1 MSGEP
6 ITVDEAKRRLDAG
19 EPVIFVDARDED
31 TWRTSE
37 WQIPQSRRMPA
48 PEEIVG
54 VVGAVGIAAH
64 LDEIPLGGLIVPY
77 AANPGDALAVA
88 RTLITYG
95 WTNVRP
101 LIGGTD
107 AWKHAGYP
115 TEGKP
120 SRRLSPAEASSN
132 LMKAEGDVGSD

>member
-1 MSGEP
+1 MSEP
-6 ITVDEAKRRLDAG
+6 ISVEEAKQRVDAG
-19 EPVIFVDARDED
+19 EPVTFVDARDEEA
-31 TWRTSE
+31 WRASE
-37 WQIPQSRRMPA
+37 WQIPHSRRMPA
-48 PEEIVG
+48 DDIE
-54 VVGAVGIAAH
+54 AH

-77 AANPGDALAVA
+77 AANPGDASAVA
-88 RTLITYG
+88 QSLTTYG

-101 LIGGTD
+101 LLGGTD

-132 LMKAEGDVGSD
+132 LMKAEGDAESN